1 VSLENPPIEQDA
13 NALDSEGCGTLYQSV
28 RQSLRRVRE
37 RWLAS
42 CGTVFSYSSWPCQ
55 YGIGRLLILLPF
67 FGGNDDICQ
76 CKVHNVVKL
85 RPRRLLYLLLCLVV
99 ASRAV
104 VVPLI
109 ICCSDRTVAK
119 ARDLELIQN
128 SDFIL
133 KTPGGFKYTFQFL

>member
-1 VSLENPPIEQDA
+1 
-13 NALDSEGCGTLYQSV
+13 
-28 RQSLRRVRE
+28 
-37 RWLAS
+37 
-42 CGTVFSYSSWPCQ
+42 
-55 YGIGRLLILLPF
+55 
-67 FGGNDDICQ
+67 
-76 CKVHNVVKL
+76 
-85 RPRRLLYLLLCLVV
+85 V